1 MGGTVVFKGQ
11 AELSAAL
18 MRKAG
23 LDAVKTVVRANAN
36 KASAMD
42 KTAGTNRYWYAI
54 PISIDLQIKDGGL
67 CLPWC
72 SRIPNMQP
80 MLSLAHGK
88 WRRNHML
95 NQRSTRLKPSSSQIC
110 RN

>member
-23 LDAVKTVVRANAN
+23 FGCRQDGRQSQWN

-42 KTAGTNRYWYAI
+42 KTAGTNRYRYAV
-54 PISIDLQIKDGGL
+54 PIY
-67 CLPWC
+67 
-72 SRIPNMQP
+72 
-80 MLSLAHGK
+80 
-88 WRRNHML
+88 
-95 NQRSTRLKPSSSQIC
+95 
-110 RN
+110 